1 MTKEAIPSLL
11 AGPILRK
18 TTSHEIN
25 LWLATRSPCSVQ
37 LQLNTAADKPQS
49 YQLSPGQ
56 DGYTDLRVGEHLHI
70 VLLHFELST
79 ELPTDQF
86 IDYNLLLLP
95 HDQSDLS
102 WQPLKQL
109 APLLVHAQQSL
120 PRFQV
125 KPKVDS
131 ILHGSCRKPHHSGTD
146 GLAQADQLLAD
157 LQSSSPTSNTEWPS
171 LLLMSGDQIY
181 ADDVA
186 GPMLQAIHQLSNIL
200 GIYQEQLPGLDNHGV
215 DTSSDLYQHPKNFYQ
230 RHTLLPKNTKQG
242 VIEALFSGAEKPVFT
257 SVNAHNHLI
266 SLGEY
271 ILMYLLVWSPTPWQL
286 IHLTTPKGLNPDDLK
301 RYHKEKLA
309 IDEFVTLLPAAAR
322 TMAHLPC
329 AMIFDDH
336 DISDDWNLNLA
347 WEQAVYNNGLS
358 RRMIGNGLM
367 AYCIAQGWGNAPD
380 KFTPTMLNNI
390 NQSLQQPGSV
400 QHDLCIDELIRFQGW
415 DYDWDY
421 QPALVVLD
429 TRTRRWRS
437 ESDANQPSG
446 LLDWEALVEL
456 QERLQDKD
464 SVMLA
469 SAAPIFGVK
478 LIEVIQRIF
487 TFFGKPL
494 TVDAENWMSH
504 PGTAKG
510 ILDIV
515 RHAETPQNF
524 TVLSGDV
531 HYSFVYD
538 VALRGHAEGPH
549 VWQVCSS
556 GIRNTFPD
564 KLLKTF
570 DLLNRWLFSPRSPL
584 SGFTRRRNM
593 RITPRK
599 PDHRRS
605 GQRLLNAEGIGL
617 IEFDDQGRPKSIQQ
631 LTSAPYSIAFKR
643 VEEAS
648 SWE

>member
-1 MTKEAIPSLL
+1 MTTDAIPSLL

-18 TTSHEIN
+18 TTSQEIN

-37 LQLNTAADKPQS
+37 LQLHTQNEDHS
-49 YQLSPGQ
+49 YQLNPGQ
-56 DGYTDLRVGEHLHI
+56 DGYTDLRVGKHLHI
-70 VLLHFELST
+70 ILLHFELST
-79 ELPTDQF
+79 QLPINEF
-86 IDYNLLLLP
+86 IDYNLLLLA
-95 HDQSDLS
+95 HDQSDLN

-109 APLLVHAQQSL
+109 APLLVHAQQPL
-120 PRFQV
+120 PRFQI

-131 ILHGSCRKPHHSGTD
+131 ILHGSCRKPHHPGTD
-146 GLAQADQLLAD
+146 GLAQADELLAN
-157 LQSSSPTSNTEWPS
+157 LQSGQPSNDTQWPS

-186 GPMLQAIHQLSNIL
+186 GPMLQAMHQLSDML
-200 GIYQEQLPGLDNHGV
+200 GIYKEQLPGLANLAIA
-215 DTSSDLYQHPKNFYQ
+215 TSNDLYQHPKNYYQ
-230 RHTLLPKNTKQG
+230 RHTLLPKDSKKS
-242 VIEALFSGAEKPVFT
+242 VIEALFGGAEKPVFT

-286 IHLTTPKGLNPDDLK
+286 VHLSTPAGLSPEDRQ
-301 RYHKEKLA
+301 RYNTEKLA
-309 IDEFVTLLPAAAR
+309 IEEFVTLLPAAAR
-322 TMAHLPC
+322 TLAHLPC

-347 WEQAVYNNGLS
+347 WEQAVDNNPLS
-358 RRMIGNGLM
+358 KRMIGNGLM
-367 AYCIAQGWGNAPD
+367 AYCITQGWGNAPD
-380 KFTPTMLNNI
+380 KFSSTMLNNI
-390 NQSLQQPGSV
+390 KQSLQQPGSE
-400 QHDLCIDELIRFQGW
+400 QHDSCIDELMRFQGW
-415 DYDWDY
+415 DFDWDY

-437 ESDANQPSG
+437 EGNANQPSG

-456 QERLQDKD
+456 QQRLQGKD
-464 SVMLA
+464 AVMLA

-510 ILDIV
+510 ILDIF
-515 RHAETPQNF
+515 RHPETPQNF

-556 GIRNTFPD
+556 GIRNSFPD
-564 KLLKTF
+564 KLLTTF
-570 DLLNRWLFSPRSPL
+570 DFLNRWLFSPRSPL
-584 SGFTRRRNM
+584 NGFTRRRNM

-617 IEFDDQGRPKSIQQ
+617 IEFDEQGRPKSIQQ
-631 LTSAPYSIAFKR
+631 LTSAPYSIAFER
-643 VEEAS
+643 VEAAS